1 MIMMRV
7 IKIMMIMMM
16 IMIMIVRMNDDD
28 HFKDNNNDEDDDV
41 MRMMMIMMMLR
52 MKTMIMMTRIMIVV
66 TMIKIMVVQITVMM
80 EMMMTMTTIMI
91 KPMIIIITIII
102 CSNVCNSGHGVPSY
116 CQGYN
121 LSGQGQDLD
130 NMQLYHRVMS
140 NTYKAE
146 REMKERETK
155 WRAGVPGIPFAH
167 KTSIQGNPMR
177 SGDWKSSS
185 KYHKYCTKED

>member
-1 MIMMRV
+1 V
-7 IKIMMIMMM
+7 GVCNGYCGTLCGYTKNCCG
-16 IMIMIVRMNDDD
+16 VGSSHVNHHHHHS
-28 HFKDNNNDEDDDV
+28 HFN
-41 MRMMMIMMMLR
+41 
-52 MKTMIMMTRIMIVV
+52 
-66 TMIKIMVVQITVMM
+66 
-80 EMMMTMTTIMI
+80 
-91 KPMIIIITIII
+91 
-102 CSNVCNSGHGVPSY
+102 SNVCNSGHGVPSF